1 MVNDFLKKYQEEL
14 ISEKVQLK
22 ENMDQLET
30 KIKEENKFLNLLEE
44 SNETYFKEFTPRD
57 LNAKNNKKAEEIREL
72 LIQLNKELDEKQIQM
87 KFYDGRLVE
96 LDTLISNTVNSI
108 TPEIKTCIETPVEN
122 KKDIETEKHIDI
134 EENRGI
140 SNSDLIGRLSNI
152 KDLILLDP
160 YRAQMELEKI
170 ISTI

>member
-14 ISEKVQLK
+14 ISEKIQLK
-22 ENMDQLET
+22 EDMDLLET

-44 SNETYFKEFTPRD
+44 SNESYFKEFTPRD
-57 LNAKNNKKAEEIREL
+57 LNAKNNKKAEEIREY
-72 LIQLNKELDEKQIQM
+72 LIELNGQLDEKQTQM

-96 LDTLISNTVNSI
+96 LSSLISNTVVNQQ
-108 TPEIKTCIETPVEN
+108 PVVDTVEEPT
-122 KKDIETEKHIDI
+122 II
-134 EENRGI
+134 EEVVESEDEIGTNPFGI
-140 SNSDLIGRLSNI
+140 SNSDLIGQLSNI

-160 YRAQMELEKI
+160 YRAQIELEKI